1 MEDNEKLAIIDFGKA
16 VKKARKDRKLN
27 QKQLEALSGVS
38 YNYIANIEKGYRN
51 PSLTVVLKLCNCLH
65 LDSQI
70 HFLMATWNNG
80 KKNV

>member
-1 MEDNEKLAIIDFGKA
+1 MEDNEKLVLIDFGKA
-16 VKKARKDRKLN
+16 VKKARKDRKLTRQEVEN
-27 QKQLEALSGVS
+27 LCGVTC
-38 YNYIANIEKGYRN
+38 NYIGNIEKGYRN

-80 KKNV
+80 KN

>member
-1 MEDNEKLAIIDFGKA
+1 MEPNEQAVLIDFGKA
-16 VKKARKDRKLN
+16 VKQARKARKLY
-27 QKQLEALSGVS
+27 QSQLAELCGLTM
-38 YNYIANIEKGYRN
+38 NYIANIEKGQRN
-51 PSLTVVLKLCNCLH
+51 PSLTSVLKLCNCLH